1 MTTRSHLSLWLL
13 LPTLAAAQTAV
24 APQAHENA
32 FEWRADY
39 SFSGSSDI
47 AEGSR
52 ALGEI
57 KHSSARLEGS
67 RTFGLDA
74 DSALI
79 AGLTWRRFDFS
90 GSIAD
95 VPDTLQAVAL
105 QLGYNRKLSPQW
117 SLRAELQPGLYS
129 DFEDISGDDFNAPFG
144 LRAVYAR
151 SREFQWLFGINVDL
165 RANNPVMGGFG
176 FRWQFAKDWTL
187 MFMVPEPRIEYAVSP
202 ELKLFAGA
210 SLRGGTFRVAEDF
223 GRRRGRAA
231 LDNQD
236 VDFREISVGAGLRW
250 QIQPGLVL
258 STSVGWMLDRRFEY
272 EKRDLLINGEGAPTA
287 MLSISGSF

>member
-1 MTTRSHLSLWLL
+1 MTPRSLLPLLLL
-13 LPTLAAAQTAV
+13 LPALAAAQTAV
-24 APQAHENA
+24 APQTQSPA
-32 FEWRADY
+32 FEWQADISY
-39 SFSGSSDI
+39 SGASDI

-57 KHSSARLEGS
+57 KHSAFQLESTRAFELGQ
-67 RTFGLDA
+67 
-74 DSALI
+74 DSAFL
-79 AGLTWRRFDFS
+79 AGVTWRRFDFS

-95 VPDTLQAVAL
+95 VPDTLQAIAL
-105 QLGYNRKLSPQW
+105 QLGYKRKLSPRW
-117 SLRAELQPGLYS
+117 SLSAEIQPGLYS

-144 LRAVYAR
+144 VRAIYAR
-151 SREFQWLFGINVDL
+151 SREFQWLFGLNVDF
-165 RANNPVMGGFG
+165 RSHNPVMGGFG

-187 MFMVPEPRIEYAVSP
+187 LFLVPQPRIEYAVSP
-202 ELKLFAGA
+202 ELTLFAGA

-223 GRRRGRAA
+223 GRRRGRAT

-250 QIQPGLVL
+250 QLQPGLTL

-272 EKRDLLINGEGAPTA
+272 EKRDLLINGKGAPTA
-287 MLSISGSF
+287 LLSISGSF

>member
-1 MTTRSHLSLWLL
+1 
-13 LPTLAAAQTAV
+13 
-24 APQAHENA
+24 
-32 FEWRADY
+32 
-39 SFSGSSDI
+39 
-47 AEGSR
+47 
-52 ALGEI
+52 
-57 KHSSARLEGS
+57 
-67 RTFGLDA
+67 
-74 DSALI
+74 
-79 AGLTWRRFDFS
+79 
-90 GSIAD
+90 
-95 VPDTLQAVAL
+95 L

-250 QIQPGLVL
+250 QIQPGLAL

-272 EKRDLLINGEGAPTA
+272 EKRDLLINGDGAPTA

>member
-1 MTTRSHLSLWLL
+1 MSPRSCISLLLL

-24 APQAHENA
+24 APQAHGA
-32 FEWRADY
+32 GFEWRAELAH
-39 SFSGSSDI
+39 SGASDI

-57 KHSSARLEGS
+57 KHTSARLEGS
-67 RTFGLDA
+67 QTYKLDD

-79 AGLTWRRFDFS
+79 AGLTMRRFDFS

-95 VPDTLQAVAL
+95 VPDTLQSIAL
-105 QLGYNRKLSPQW
+105 QLGYNRTLSPQW
-117 SLRAELQPGLYS
+117 TLRAEIQPGIYS

-151 SREFQWLFGINVDL
+151 SREFQWLFGLNVDL

-176 FRWQFAKDWTL
+176 FRWQFAKEWTL
-187 MFMVPEPRIEYAVSP
+187 LFIVPEPRIEYAVSP

-223 GRRRGRAA
+223 GRSRGRPS

-236 VDFREISVGAGLRW
+236 VDFREISVGAGVRW
-250 QIQPGLVL
+250 QLQPRISL
-258 STSVGWMLDRRFEY
+258 SASVGWMLDRRFEY
-272 EKRDLLINGEGAPTA
+272 EKRDLLLNGDGAPTA
-287 MLSISGSF
+287 LLSVSGSF